1 MPKTTIFEQLRRNA
15 VALIS
20 LAVAVT
26 SLGYNT
32 WRNEHS
38 ERNRNLR
45 FASFELLLKL
55 GELEDLVFSNYF
67 DCNAE
72 LRGSIRTG
80 WTIVRTIDDLA
91 HVLDEDGMP
100 QNVAQLDT
108 VWEESSP
115 HIDFESAGQCRA
127 LRGDDQTR
135 AVLEKRVF
143 AIRDAIDVVRA
154 DARAVLYDLE

>member
-1 MPKTTIFEQLRRNA
+1 MQKITILEQMRRNA

-55 GELEDLVFSNYF
+55 GELEDLVFVNYF
-67 DCNAE
+67 DCDAR

-100 QNVAQLDT
+100 QNVAQLDA

-115 HIDFESAGQCRA
+115 HIDFDSAEQCRA
-127 LRGDDQTR
+127 LKSDDQKRTF
-135 AVLEKRVF
+135 LEKQVF
-143 AIRDAIDVVRA
+143 DIRDAIDVVRA
-154 DARAVLYDLE
+154 DARSVLYDLE